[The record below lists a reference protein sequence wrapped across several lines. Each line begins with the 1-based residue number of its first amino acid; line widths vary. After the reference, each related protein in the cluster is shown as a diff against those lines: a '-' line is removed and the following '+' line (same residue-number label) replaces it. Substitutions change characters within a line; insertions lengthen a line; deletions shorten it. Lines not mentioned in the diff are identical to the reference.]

1 MKTYFYDTWAF
12 VTLANTADP
21 HHGASVDLDRSL
33 EANGF
38 VGLTSDYVLD
48 ETATLLQVAAGADVA
63 ITFLELIEEQIATK
77 AIQLVEVSHARRL
90 RAIETF
96 KKLAPTEPRLSF
108 TDCTSFALMR
118 ELKIS
123 LAFTADRHFH
133 RAGAGIRP
141 LLELRGK
148 HMSPLVSLD

>member
-1 MKTYFYDTWAF
+1 MRTFFYDTWAF
-12 VTLANTADP
+12 VALANTADP
-21 HHGASVDLDRSL
+21 HHAVSVELDRSL
-33 EANGF
+33 EAHGF

-48 ETATLLQVAAGADVA
+48 EAATLLHVSAGADVA
-63 ITFLELIEEQIATK
+63 ISFLELIEAQRAGAEL
-77 AIQLVEVSHARRL
+77 QLVEVSSDRRL

-108 TDCTSFALMR
+108 TDCTSFAVMR
-118 ELKIS
+118 ELKVS

-148 HMSPLVSLD
+148 RLSSLVSLD